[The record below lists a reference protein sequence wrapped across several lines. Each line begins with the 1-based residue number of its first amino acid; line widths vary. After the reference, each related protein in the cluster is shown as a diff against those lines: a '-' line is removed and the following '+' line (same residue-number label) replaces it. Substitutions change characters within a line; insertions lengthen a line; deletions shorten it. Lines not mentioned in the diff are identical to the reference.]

1 MILVLS
7 IRTAGSFVT
16 GSDAVVA
23 TEVVEVT
30 VGVISSHSIESHGH
44 PAGQFP

>member
-1 MILVLS
+1 MS
-7 IRTAGSFVT
+7 TASFTAGS
-16 GSDAVVA
+16 VVVVD

-30 VGVISSHSIESHGH
+30 VGLISSHSKESHGH